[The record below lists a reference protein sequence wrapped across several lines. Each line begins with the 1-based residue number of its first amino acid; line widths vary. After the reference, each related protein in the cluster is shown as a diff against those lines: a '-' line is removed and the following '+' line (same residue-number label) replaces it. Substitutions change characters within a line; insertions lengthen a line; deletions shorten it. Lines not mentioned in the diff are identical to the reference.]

1 MKFLI
6 LINIINIFLIAV
18 CVDIKI
24 LKMSTFNCWMCRH
37 LNVSQ
42 SKDKIL
48 INSIINENNKL
59 ECPICYDAF
68 DSNNLFF
75 TECKHYAC
83 YKCINC
89 IIKKNIDDRSSRR
102 LLIID
107 DQSIID
113 DKSIQIPLI
122 IDDQHTRGRLVL
134 HNNFNLTQVVV
145 NNNSSRVPIL
155 IYIISIIYIFMIVY
169 VLVNQ

>member
-1 MKFLI
+1 ML
-6 LINIINIFLIAV
+6 

-37 LNVSQ
+37 PNVSQ
-42 SKDKIL
+42 SKNRIL
-48 INSIINENNKL
+48 INSIISENNKL
-59 ECPICYDAF
+59 ECPICYDIF

-89 IIKKNIDDRSSRR
+89 IIKKNINDRSSRR
-102 LLIID
+102 LLILE

-113 DKSIQIPLI
+113 DQSIQIPLI
-122 IDDQHTRGRLVL
+122 IDDQQTHRLL
-134 HNNFNLTQVVV
+134 ILDNNFNLTPVVV
-145 NNNSSRVPIL
+145 NNNSSRLPI
-155 IYIISIIYIFMIVY
+155 IYIILIIIILIIYIIMVVYLIV
-169 VLVNQ
+169 N

>member
-1 MKFLI
+1 
-6 LINIINIFLIAV
+6 
-18 CVDIKI
+18 
-24 LKMSTFNCWMCRH
+24 MSTFNCWMCRH
-37 LNVSQ
+37 PNIKE
-42 SKDKIL
+42 SKDRIL
-48 INSIINENNKL
+48 INSIISENDKL
-59 ECPICYDAF
+59 ECPICYDIL

-75 TECKHYAC
+75 SECKHYAC
-83 YKCINC
+83 YKCINS
-89 IIKKNIDDRSSRR
+89 IIKKKIDNQMSRQ
-102 LLIID
+102 LLIL

-113 DKSIQIPLI
+113 DQSIQIPLI

-169 VLVNQ
+169 VIVNQ